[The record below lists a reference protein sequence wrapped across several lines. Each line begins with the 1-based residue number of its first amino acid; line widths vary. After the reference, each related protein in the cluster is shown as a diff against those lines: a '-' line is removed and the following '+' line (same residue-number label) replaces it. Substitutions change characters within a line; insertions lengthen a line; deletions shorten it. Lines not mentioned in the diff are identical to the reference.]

1 MSTGLADAS
10 HETGRGEPV
19 LSFDDLV
26 SLEVVGRF
34 RSLEVPVPLQ
44 KVRALD
50 EGLRAR
56 YPDLDRPFAYK
67 VFFTDGA
74 SVWEQEI
81 GEDGPIATEVVGRR
95 KNHRVWLPAIQA
107 FAREIRYDQGSP
119 PHAMGW
125 TLSPWVEINPAVQF
139 GAPVVRWTRVPVTAV
154 VANLAEGSPSE
165 VAEWYGLSVKQ
176 VLGAKDY
183 AAAH

>member
-10 HETGRGEPV
+10 HETAQGEPI

-26 SLEVVGRF
+26 SLEIVGRF
-34 RSLEVPVPLQ
+34 RSVGTSLQ

-50 EGLRAR
+50 ERLHAR
-56 YPDLDRPFAYK
+56 YPELDRPFAYK

-95 KNHRVWLPAIQA
+95 KNHRVWLPAIQT
-107 FAREIRYDQGSP
+107 FAKEIRYDVGSP
-119 PHAMGW
+119 PHAVGW
-125 TLSPWVEINPAVQF
+125 TLSPWVEINPGVQF
-139 GAPVVRWTRVPVTAV
+139 GAPVVRGTRVPVRAI
-154 VANLAEGSPSE
+154 VANLAEGSPAE

-183 AAAH
+183 VAAH